1 MPFKSCRSIVGALL
15 LAAAPLLAP
24 TPSAA
29 QLEPLAFDRGASGL
43 ALALR
48 RVGVA
53 GRVLYVTAHPDD
65 ENNAVL
71 VRLSRGLGLHTA
83 LLTVTRGEGGQNA
96 IGPELFEALGVL
108 RTGELMAMH
117 RYDAVEQF
125 FGRAYEFGYSFSVE
139 ETYEKWGRE
148 ATLGDV
154 VRVVRAFRPDVI
166 LTLPLEA
173 RGGGMHHQAVA
184 RLARDAFRAAADPRR
199 FPEQGLRPWQA
210 RKIYQGGTGG
220 YPMKLPGT
228 PVRVPTGAYDPV
240 FGWTWRQVGS
250 RERSLHRCQGVSQI
264 LADPG
269 PAEAVYYLVDS
280 EPHVPGPET
289 DILDGIDTT
298 LRGIAALA
306 PGSSSL
312 VAPLAEL
319 ESRAEAA
326 RASFDARAREASLP
340 ALGRELQALRALRAE
355 LPGMVDDA
363 SRRADV
369 KDRLGEEEQDLEKAL
384 VLAQGVVLEARADDG
399 LVTPGQSFGVT
410 VSVWNEGHAP
420 MSLDALSL
428 EAPPGW
434 TVAGAGEPAEPP
446 APGAEPA
453 GAAVRRRFAVTVAP
467 DARPSQ
473 PYWRRRPGQDRY
485 DLTVPADETLPWSP
499 PVLSAHLRAHIGGE
513 ETTFAFPAI
522 FRYPGPFVGGE
533 KQHVV
538 QVVPG
543 LSIRVAPEVTAVP
556 LAGGRSSID
565 VTAFARQYE
574 PGPGRAVVRL
584 ETPAGWQV
592 EPTSAPVRFAYEG
605 EEVAARFRVV
615 PPPHLEAGTLRLR
628 AVAARDGREYDETV
642 QEVAYDHIQRRQL
655 LRPAETTVLALD
667 VRTTPGIAVG
677 YVMGSG
683 DAVADAIQQL
693 GVPITLLTSDDLAFG
708 DLSRFST
715 IATGIRAY
723 ETRRDLR
730 SSNPRL
736 LRWVE
741 GGGHLVVQ
749 YNRAAFNRVEPGD
762 RPGGGGEPS
771 PEAET
776 SPFTPYP
783 AIVTSNRISDETT
796 PIRVL
801 APEHPLL
808 TTPNRIGEA
817 DWAGWVQERAI
828 QLLEPRDPRYEELLA
843 ATDPFPLNPGEK
855 RGLLVDAAVGKG
867 TWTYVGLDLFREVPA
882 GVPGGWRLLA
892 NLVSRPRSR

>member
-1 MPFKSCRSIVGALL
+1 MLL
-15 LAAAPLLAP
+15 NRLRPIAVVSLIMTAALLAP
-24 TPSAA
+24 PPGGA

-96 IGPELFEALGVL
+96 IGPELFQALGVL
-108 RTGELMAMH
+108 RTEELMAMH
-117 RYDAVEQF
+117 RYDGVEQF

-148 ATLGDV
+148 ETLGDV
-154 VRVVRAFRPDVI
+154 VRVVRTFRPDVI

-184 RLARDAFRAAADPRR
+184 RLARDAFRAAADPLR
-199 FPEQGLRPWQA
+199 FPGQGLRPWQP

-220 YPMKLPGT
+220 YPMELPGP
-228 PVRVPTGAYDPV
+228 PVRVPTGVYDPV
-240 FGWTWRQVGS
+240 FGLTWQQVGS

-280 EPHVPGPET
+280 EPRVSGPEV
-289 DILDGIDTT
+289 DVLDGIDTT
-298 LRGIAALA
+298 LRGLAALA
-306 PGSSSL
+306 PGSPSL
-312 VAPLAEL
+312 VSPLAEL
-319 ESRAEAA
+319 ERRAEAA
-326 RASFDARAREASLP
+326 QASFDARAPEASAP
-340 ALGRELQALRALRAE
+340 ALGRELEALRALRAE
-355 LPGMVDDA
+355 LPGIVADA

-369 KDRLGEEEQDLEKAL
+369 DDRLGEEEGDLEDAL
-384 VLAQGVVLEARADDG
+384 ALAQGALVEARADDG

-410 VSVWNEGHAP
+410 VSLWNEGRAP
-420 MSLDALSL
+420 MSVDVLSL
-428 EAPPGW
+428 QAPPGW
-434 TVAGAGEPAEPP
+434 TVVPAKDADEPEVVGAVP
-446 APGAEPA
+446 PGA
-453 GAAVRRRFAVTVAP
+453 AARRRFTVTVAP
-467 DARPSQ
+467 DANPSQ

-499 PVLSAHLRAHIGGE
+499 PPLTAHLQTRVE
-513 ETTFAFPAI
+513 ELPATLAFPVI

-538 QVVPG
+538 AVVPG
-543 LSIRVAPEVTAVP
+543 LSIRVLPDVTAVP
-556 LAGGRSSID
+556 LTGGRASID
-565 VTAFARQYE
+565 VTTFVRQYE
-574 PGPGRAVVRL
+574 PGPGAAAVRL
-584 ETPAGWQV
+584 EAPAGWQV
-592 EPTSAPVRFAYEG
+592 EPSSAPVRFAYEG
-605 EEVAARFRVV
+605 EEVATRFRVV

-628 AVAARDGREYDETV
+628 AVAVRDGREYDATV

-667 VRTTPGIAVG
+667 VRTTPGATVG

-683 DAVADAIQQL
+683 DAVADAIRQL
-693 GVPITLLTSDDLAFG
+693 GVPITLLTSEDLAFG

-715 IATGIRAY
+715 IVTGIRAY
-723 ETRRDLR
+723 ETRPDLR
-730 SSNPRL
+730 SSHPRL

-741 GGGHLVVQ
+741 EGGHLVVQ
-749 YNRAAFNRVEPGD
+749 YNRAAFNRVAPG
-762 RPGGGGEPS
+762 RGGEPS
-771 PEAET
+771 PAET

-783 AIVTSNRISDETT
+783 AVVTSKRISDETA
-796 PIRVL
+796 PVRVL
-801 APEHPLL
+801 APGHPLL
-808 TTPNRIGEA
+808 TSPNRIGEQ

-828 QLLEPRDPRYEELLA
+828 QLLEPRDPRYVDLLA

-855 RGLLVDAAVGKG
+855 RGILVDAAVGKG
-867 TWTYVGLDLFREVPA
+867 TWTYVGLVLFREVPA

-892 NLVSRPRSR
+892 NLVSRPRPR